1 MSDYLLVAAV
11 DLGTTFSGYSF
22 GMVAELEKDP
32 TKIFANQAWVS
43 GQKSLLSLKTPTCL
57 LLDKHQQF
65 KSFGYEAENKYIDIM
80 MDEATEDYYYFYR
93 FKMNLHENEVTLR
106 PFSLSVSLS
115 LCMSLCISLSLSLS
129 LSFSLSLSLSP
140 NYTTVNT

>member
-1 MSDYLLVAAV
+1 MADYLLVAAV
-11 DLGTTFSGYSF
+11 DLGTTYSGYSF

-65 KSFGYEAENKYIDIM
+65 KSFGYEAENKYTDVM
-80 MDEATEDYYYFYR
+80 MDEETEDYYYFYR

-106 PFSLSVSLS
+106 PFSLSVSLYVS
-115 LCMSLCISLSLSLS
+115 LHFSLYVSLH
-129 LSFSLSLSLSP
+129 FSLSLSLS
-140 NYTTVNT
+140 

>member
-1 MSDYLLVAAV
+1 MADYLLVAAV
-11 DLGTTFSGYSF
+11 DLGTTYSGYSF
-22 GMVAELEKDP
+22 GMVAELENDP

-65 KSFGYEAENKYIDIM
+65 KSFGYEAENKYTDVM
-80 MDEATEDYYYFYR
+80 MDEETEDYYYFYR

-106 PFSLSVSLS
+106 LF
-115 LCMSLCISLSLSLS
+115 SLSLSLS
-129 LSFSLSLSLSP
+129 LSLLLLLYYSKYVMIYRDPLKL
-140 NYTTVNT
+140 